1 MSLTNRNEEKPQ
13 GRGAG
18 KRQRSAAEK
27 HQRRK
32 ARVFPCFFRG
42 IFMKEKRSLQSKT
55 INRRKEKYYYYVI
68 YDMCRNEIS
77 LPLHDFLSED
87 DVKYICEYI
96 KKLI

>member
-1 MSLTNRNEEKPQ
+1 
-13 GRGAG
+13 
-18 KRQRSAAEK
+18 
-27 HQRRK
+27 
-32 ARVFPCFFRG
+32 
-42 IFMKEKRSLQSKT
+42 MKEKRSLQSKT